1 MRLIISTLKR
11 KQRMPSH
18 TMELPRQIVVGD
30 KNIGDLGN
38 FLNSL
43 KKTKKVS
50 MVSGG
55 HVKKIVQKK
64 IEASLSASKI
74 KSLWYLAKTN
84 DQKTIQEIEKK
95 VRQSKSDL
103 VIGIGG
109 GRAVDIAKLIGVN
122 LNRPFVSVPT
132 SASHDLSLI
141 HICRCRRRLRC
152 RSRWSPYH

>member
-1 MRLIISTLKR
+1 MS
-11 KQRMPSH
+11 SH

-55 HVKKIVQKK
+55 NVKKIVQKK
-64 IEASLSASKI
+64 IEVSLAASKI
-74 KSLWYLAKTN
+74 KSSWYLAKTN

-103 VIGIGG
+103 VIEI
-109 GRAVDIAKLIGVN
+109 GRA
-122 LNRPFVSVPT
+122 S
-132 SASHDLSLI
+132 
-141 HICRCRRRLRC
+141 CRERV
-152 RSRWSPYH
+152 